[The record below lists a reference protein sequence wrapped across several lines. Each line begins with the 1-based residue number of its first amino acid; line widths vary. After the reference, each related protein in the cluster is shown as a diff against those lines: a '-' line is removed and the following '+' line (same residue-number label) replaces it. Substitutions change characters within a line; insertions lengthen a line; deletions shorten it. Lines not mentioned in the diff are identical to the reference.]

1 VNVLEF
7 VELFL
12 CAVGASVFGSVVG
25 LGGGFV
31 MVPILRVAFGVV
43 PTVASAV
50 SLFLV
55 FCNTAAASVG
65 FLRDKRVDVRL
76 GIMLAI
82 GALPGSILGV
92 VLVHRISIAQF
103 DIIYGAL
110 LVILAVATLRRR
122 GLASRPVGEKTIVHN
137 PAVAI
142 PSGFVM
148 GVSSSLFGVG
158 GGIIVVP
165 LMLIVA
171 RMPPH
176 IAAATASFVILLS
189 APVGII
195 THIYAGDANWQ
206 LIAPLALGGLVGG
219 SFGPGIAKRIS
230 SPQLINLL
238 VAAFIIA
245 ALGLVIRHLV

>member
-1 VNVLEF
+1 MTAVTF

-12 CAVGASVFGSVVG
+12 CACFASIFGSVVG

-31 MVPILRVAFGVV
+31 MVPILRVAFGVE
-43 PTVASAV
+43 PAIASAT

-55 FCNTAAASVG
+55 FANTAAASVG
-65 FLRDKRVDVRL
+65 FLRDKRVDVSL
-76 GIMLAI
+76 ATLLAI
-82 GALPGSILGV
+82 GAIPGSIIGV
-92 VLVHRISIAQF
+92 FLVHRVTVAQF
-103 DIIYGAL
+103 DIIYGVL
-110 LVILAVATLRRR
+110 LVGLAIATLRRR
-122 GLASRPVGEKTIVHN
+122 GVASRPVGEKTFLHA

-142 PSGFVM
+142 PAGLVM
-148 GVSSSLFGVG
+148 GIASSLFGVG

-165 LMLIVA
+165 LMLIAA

-176 IAAATASFVILLS
+176 IAAATSSFVILLS

-195 THIYAGDANWQ
+195 THIIAGDARW
-206 LIAPLALGGLVGG
+206 LLVAPLVLGGLVGG

-238 VAAFIIA
+238 VAAFILA
-245 ALGLVIRHLV
+245 AVGLVIRHLH